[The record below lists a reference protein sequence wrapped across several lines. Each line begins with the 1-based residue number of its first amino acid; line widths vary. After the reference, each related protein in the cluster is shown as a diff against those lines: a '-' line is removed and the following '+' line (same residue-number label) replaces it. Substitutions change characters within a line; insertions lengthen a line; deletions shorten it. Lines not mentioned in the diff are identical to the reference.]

1 MYLKYFHKFAVN
13 KKYLNMKRL
22 FTLLVIL
29 GFCFTV
35 KAQVAPDKYW
45 IQFTDKN
52 NTPYSINKPEEF
64 LSERAIQRRQNYG
77 IAIDQYDIPVN
88 ASYLQAVAETGATLL
103 NPSKW
108 LNGVT
113 VEVSS
118 QSVLQAIES
127 LPFVQKTRVL
137 KDDSYKQQLKK
148 DSYFSD
154 EFVQV
159 AEEKTDVRSYYGYAS
174 PQIEQLNGVALHDLG
189 YQGQGMWVGI
199 CDAGFDYVDQH
210 EAFQS
215 MYNENRFLGAKDF
228 VYKNGVVYT
237 ESSHGTSCLG
247 LMAANVPDKY
257 VGTAPM
263 ASYFLCRT
271 ENVNS
276 ENVIEEYNWV
286 SAAEHLDSLGIDV
299 ISTSLGYITFD
310 DSQWDHVYSDLDGK
324 TSVITIG
331 SEIACSRGILCIT
344 SAGND
349 GGNAFPYI
357 SVPADGEHVL
367 TIGAVGTNGE
377 RAYFSS
383 IGPTY
388 DGRVKPDVMAHGYGT
403 TVVSPGM
410 GAYYD
415 GSGTSFACPVLA
427 GMATCLWQAKKD
439 YTPAEIRD
447 ALRQSGNMSVPDNY
461 YGYGIPDFMQA
472 FESLFLEEKNDFV
485 INSLISVYPNPS
497 NGNVNIE
504 LEIEGKVEVKVF
516 DQIGKL
522 LYFNTISSDD
532 KGGLDVFLSNLNE
545 GMYFINLIGDE
556 KNVTSKFIKY

>member
-1 MYLKYFHKFAVN
+1 
-13 KKYLNMKRL
+13 MKRL
-22 FTLLVIL
+22 FALLVLL
-29 GFCFTV
+29 GFFFSI

-45 IQFTDKN
+45 VQFTDKN

-64 LSERAIQRRQNYG
+64 LSDRAIQRRQDYG

-88 ASYLQAVAETGATLL
+88 TSYLQAVAQTGATIL

-113 VEVSS
+113 VEVTST
-118 QSVLQAIES
+118 SVLQAIEA

-137 KDDSYKQQLKK
+137 EDDPIKQRIKE
-148 DSYFSD
+148 DTYFSD
-154 EFVQV
+154 NFVPV
-159 AEEKTDVRSYYGYAS
+159 SENNNDIRSYYGYAT
-174 PQIEQLNGVALHDLG
+174 PQIQQLNGIALHTLG
-189 YQGQGMWVGI
+189 FKGQGMWIGI
-199 CDAGFDYVDQH
+199 CDAGYDYVDQH

-257 VGTAPM
+257 VGTAPL

-276 ENVIEEYNWV
+276 ENVLEEYNWV
-286 SAAEHLDSLGIDV
+286 SAAEYLDSIGIDV

-310 DSQWDHVYSDLDGK
+310 NSQFDHVYSDLDGE
-324 TSVITIG
+324 TCVITIG

-357 SVPADGEHVL
+357 SAPADGEHVL
-367 TIGAVGTNGE
+367 TIGAVGTDGE

-388 DGRVKPDVMAHGYGT
+388 DGRIKPDVMAHGYGT
-403 TVVSPGM
+403 TVVSPGE

-415 GSGTSFACPVLA
+415 GSGTSYACPVLA
-427 GMATCLWQAKKD
+427 GMATCLWQARKELH
-439 YTPAEIRD
+439 ASEIRD
-447 ALRQSGNMSVPDNY
+447 ALRESGNMTIPDNY
-461 YGYGIPDFMQA
+461 YGYGIPDFMEA
-472 FESLFLEEKNDFV
+472 LNALFLEENYDFV
-485 INSLISVYPNPS
+485 INSAISVYPNPS
-497 NGNVNIE
+497 NGVVDVK
-504 LEIEGKVEVKVF
+504 LEMEGKAEVKVYN
-516 DQIGKL
+516 QIGKL
-522 LYFNTISSDD
+522 LYNNTITNADNN
-532 KGGLDVFLSNLNE
+532 GLDVFLSNLDE
-545 GMYFINLIGDE
+545 GMYFIKVIGDE
-556 KNVTSKFIKY
+556 KNIATKFIKY

>member
-1 MYLKYFHKFAVN
+1 
-13 KKYLNMKRL
+13 MKRL
-22 FTLLVIL
+22 FTLLVLL
-29 GFCFTV
+29 GFLFSV

-45 IQFTDKN
+45 VQFTDKN
-52 NTPYSINKPEEF
+52 NTPYSINKPEEY
-64 LSERAIQRRQNYG
+64 LSARAIQRRQDYG

-88 ASYLQAVAETGATLL
+88 PSYIQAVAQTGATIL

-113 VEVSS
+113 VEVTSA
-118 QSVLQAIES
+118 SVLQAIET

-137 KDDSYKQQLKK
+137 EDDPIKQRIKE
-148 DSYFSD
+148 DAYFSD
-154 EFVQV
+154 NFVPV
-159 AEEKTDVRSYYGYAS
+159 SENKKDVRSYYGYAT
-174 PQIEQLNGVALHDLG
+174 PQIQQLNGIALHTLG
-189 YQGQGMWVGI
+189 FKGQGMWIGI
-199 CDAGFDYVDQH
+199 CDAGYDYVDQH

-257 VGTAPM
+257 VGTAPL

-276 ENVIEEYNWV
+276 ENVLEEYNWV
-286 SAAEHLDSLGIDV
+286 SAAEYLDSLGIDV

-310 DSQWDHVYSDLDGK
+310 NSQFDHVYSDLDGE
-324 TSVITIG
+324 TCVITIG

-357 SVPADGEHVL
+357 SAPADGEHVL
-367 TIGAVGTNGE
+367 TIGAVGSNGE

-388 DGRVKPDVMAHGYGT
+388 DGRIKPDVMAHGYGT
-403 TVVSPGM
+403 TVVSPGE

-415 GSGTSFACPVLA
+415 GSGTSYACPVLA
-427 GMATCLWQAKKD
+427 GMATCLWQARKELQSS
-439 YTPAEIRD
+439 EIRD
-447 ALRQSGNMSVPDNY
+447 ALRESGNMTTPDSY
-461 YGYGIPDFMQA
+461 YGYGIPDFMEA
-472 FESLFLEEKNDFV
+472 LNALFLEENSDFV
-485 INSLISVYPNPS
+485 INSVISVYPNPS
-497 NGNVNIE
+497 NGVVDVK
-504 LEIEGKVEVKVF
+504 LEIEGKAEVKVYN
-516 DQIGKL
+516 QIGKL
-522 LYFNTISSDD
+522 LYNNVITSDD
-532 KGGLDVFLSNLNE
+532 SNGLDVFLSNLDE
-545 GMYFINLIGDE
+545 GVYFVNVIGDE
-556 KNVTSKFIKY
+556 KNITTKLIKY

>member
-1 MYLKYFHKFAVN
+1 
-13 KKYLNMKRL
+13 MKRL
-22 FTLLVIL
+22 FTLLVLL
-29 GFCFTV
+29 GLFFSI

-45 IQFTDKN
+45 VQFTDKN

-64 LSERAIQRRQNYG
+64 LSDRAIQRRQDYG

-88 ASYLQAVAETGATLL
+88 TSYLQAVAQTGATIL

-113 VEVSS
+113 VEVTST
-118 QSVLQAIES
+118 SVLQAVEA

-137 KDDSYKQQLKK
+137 EDDPIKQRIKE
-148 DSYFSD
+148 DTYFSD
-154 EFVQV
+154 NFVPV
-159 AEEKTDVRSYYGYAS
+159 SENNNDIRSYYGYAT
-174 PQIEQLNGVALHDLG
+174 PQIQQLNGIALHTLG
-189 YQGQGMWVGI
+189 FKGQGMWIGI
-199 CDAGFDYVDQH
+199 CDAGYDYVDQH

-247 LMAANVPDKY
+247 LMAGNVPDKY
-257 VGTAPM
+257 VGTAPL

-276 ENVIEEYNWV
+276 ENVLEEYNWV
-286 SAAEHLDSLGIDV
+286 SAAEYLDSIGIDV

-310 DSQWDHVYSDLDGK
+310 NSQFDHVYSDLDGE
-324 TSVITIG
+324 TCVITIG

-357 SVPADGEHVL
+357 SAPADGEHVL
-367 TIGAVGTNGE
+367 TIGAVGTDGE

-383 IGPTY
+383 IGPTS
-388 DGRVKPDVMAHGYGT
+388 DGRIKPDVMAHGYGT
-403 TVVSPGM
+403 TVVSPGE

-415 GSGTSFACPVLA
+415 GSGTSYACPVLA
-427 GMATCLWQAKKD
+427 GMATCLWQAKKELH
-439 YTPAEIRD
+439 ASEIRD
-447 ALRQSGNMSVPDNY
+447 ALRGSGNMTTPDNY
-461 YGYGIPDFMQA
+461 YGYGIPDFMEA
-472 FESLFLEEKNDFV
+472 LNALFLEENYDFV
-485 INSLISVYPNPS
+485 INSAISVYPNPS
-497 NGNVNIE
+497 NGVVDVK
-504 LEIEGKVEVKVF
+504 LEMEGKAEVKVYN
-516 DQIGKL
+516 QIGKL
-522 LYFNTISSDD
+522 LYNNIITSDNNN
-532 KGGLDVFLSNLNE
+532 GLDVFLSNLDE
-545 GMYFINLIGDE
+545 GMYFIKVIGDE
-556 KNVTSKFIKY
+556 KNVVTKFIKY

>member
-1 MYLKYFHKFAVN
+1 
-13 KKYLNMKRL
+13 MKRL
-22 FTLLVIL
+22 FTLLVLL
-29 GFCFTV
+29 GFLFSV

-45 IQFTDKN
+45 VQFTDKN
-52 NTPYSINKPEEF
+52 NTPYSINKPEEY
-64 LSERAIQRRQNYG
+64 LGARAIQRRQDYG

-88 ASYLQAVAETGATLL
+88 PSYIQAVAQTGATIL

-113 VEVSS
+113 VEVTSA
-118 QSVLQAIES
+118 SVLQAIES

-137 KDDSYKQQLKK
+137 EDDPIKQRIKEET
-148 DSYFSD
+148 YFSENYVPVSENKND
-154 EFVQV
+154 I
-159 AEEKTDVRSYYGYAS
+159 RSYYGYAT
-174 PQIEQLNGVALHDLG
+174 PQIQQLNGIALHTLG
-189 YQGQGMWVGI
+189 FKGQGMWIGI
-199 CDAGFDYVDQH
+199 CDAGYDYVDQH

-257 VGTAPM
+257 VGTAPL

-276 ENVIEEYNWV
+276 ENVLEEYNWV
-286 SAAEHLDSLGIDV
+286 SAAEYLDSIGIDV

-310 DSQWDHVYSDLDGK
+310 NSQFDHVYSDLDGE
-324 TSVITIG
+324 TCVITIG
-331 SEIACSRGILCIT
+331 AEIACSRGILCVS

-357 SVPADGEHVL
+357 AAPADGEHVL
-367 TIGAVGTNGE
+367 TIGAVGSNGE

-388 DGRVKPDVMAHGYGT
+388 DGRIKPDVMAHGYGT
-403 TVVSPGM
+403 TVVSPGE

-415 GSGTSFACPVLA
+415 GSGTSYACPVLA
-427 GMATCLWQAKKD
+427 GMATCLWQARKELQ
-439 YTPAEIRD
+439 ASEIRD
-447 ALRQSGNMSVPDNY
+447 ALRESGNMTTPDSY
-461 YGYGIPDFMQA
+461 YGYGIPDFMEA
-472 FESLFLEEKNDFV
+472 LNALFLEENSDFV
-485 INSLISVYPNPS
+485 INSVISVYPNPS
-497 NGNVNIE
+497 NGVVDVK
-504 LEIEGKVEVKVF
+504 LEIEGKAEVKVYN
-516 DQIGKL
+516 QIGKL
-522 LYFNTISSDD
+522 LYNNVVSNDNNN
-532 KGGLDVFLSNLNE
+532 GLDVFLSNLDE
-545 GMYFINLIGDE
+545 GVYFVNVIGDE
-556 KNVTSKFIKY
+556 KNITTKLIKY

>member
-1 MYLKYFHKFAVN
+1 
-13 KKYLNMKRL
+13 MKRL
-22 FTLLVIL
+22 FTLLVLL
-29 GFCFTV
+29 GSFFSI

-45 IQFTDKN
+45 VQFTDKN

-64 LSERAIQRRQNYG
+64 LSDRAIQRRQDYG

-88 ASYLQAVAETGATLL
+88 TSYLQAVAQTGATIL

-113 VEVSS
+113 VEVTST
-118 QSVLQAIES
+118 SVLQAIEA

-137 KDDSYKQQLKK
+137 EDDPIKQRIKE
-148 DSYFSD
+148 DTYFSD
-154 EFVQV
+154 NFVPV
-159 AEEKTDVRSYYGYAS
+159 SENNNDIRSYYGYAT
-174 PQIEQLNGVALHDLG
+174 PQIQQLNGIALHTLG
-189 YQGQGMWVGI
+189 FKGQGMWIGI
-199 CDAGFDYVDQH
+199 CDAGYDYVDQH

-257 VGTAPM
+257 VGTAPL

-276 ENVIEEYNWV
+276 ENVLEEYNWV
-286 SAAEHLDSLGIDV
+286 SAAEYLDSIGIDV

-310 DSQWDHVYSDLDGK
+310 NSQFDHVYSDLDGE
-324 TSVITIG
+324 TCVITIG

-357 SVPADGEHVL
+357 SAPADGEHVL
-367 TIGAVGTNGE
+367 TIGAVGTDGE

-388 DGRVKPDVMAHGYGT
+388 DGRIKPDVMAHGYGT
-403 TVVSPGM
+403 TVVSPGE

-427 GMATCLWQAKKD
+427 GMATCLWQARKELH
-439 YTPAEIRD
+439 ASEIRD
-447 ALRQSGNMSVPDNY
+447 ALRESGNMTIPDNY
-461 YGYGIPDFMQA
+461 YGYGIPDFMEA
-472 FESLFLEEKNDFV
+472 LNALFLEENYDFV
-485 INSLISVYPNPS
+485 INSVISVYPNPS
-497 NGNVNIE
+497 NGVVDVK
-504 LEIEGKVEVKVF
+504 LEMEGKAEVKVYN
-516 DQIGKL
+516 QIGKL
-522 LYFNTISSDD
+522 LYNNIITSDNNN
-532 KGGLDVFLSNLNE
+532 GLDAFLSNLDD
-545 GMYFINLIGDE
+545 GMYFIKVIGDE
-556 KNVTSKFIKY
+556 KNIVTKFIKY

>member
-1 MYLKYFHKFAVN
+1 
-13 KKYLNMKRL
+13 MKRL
-22 FTLLVIL
+22 FTLLVLL
-29 GFCFTV
+29 GLFFSI

-45 IQFTDKN
+45 VQFTDKN

-64 LSERAIQRRQNYG
+64 LSDRAIQRRQDYG

-88 ASYLQAVAETGATLL
+88 PSYLQAVAQTGATIL

-113 VEVSS
+113 VEVTST
-118 QSVLQAIES
+118 SVLQAIEA

-137 KDDSYKQQLKK
+137 EDDPIKQRIKE
-148 DSYFSD
+148 DTYFSD
-154 EFVQV
+154 NFVPV
-159 AEEKTDVRSYYGYAS
+159 SENNNDIRSYYGYAT
-174 PQIEQLNGVALHDLG
+174 PQIQQLNGIALHTLG
-189 YQGQGMWVGI
+189 FKGQGMWIGI
-199 CDAGFDYVDQH
+199 CDAGYDYVDQH

-257 VGTAPM
+257 VGTAPL

-276 ENVIEEYNWV
+276 ENVLEEYNWV
-286 SAAEHLDSLGIDV
+286 SAAEYLDSLGIDV

-310 DSQWDHVYSDLDGK
+310 NSQFDHVYSDLDGE
-324 TSVITIG
+324 TCVITIG

-357 SVPADGEHVL
+357 SAPADGEHVL
-367 TIGAVGTNGE
+367 TIGAVGTDGE

-388 DGRVKPDVMAHGYGT
+388 DGRIKPDVMAHGYGT
-403 TVVSPGM
+403 TVVSPGE

-427 GMATCLWQAKKD
+427 GMATCLWQAKKELH
-439 YTPAEIRD
+439 ASEIRD
-447 ALRQSGNMSVPDNY
+447 ALRGSGNMTTPDNY
-461 YGYGIPDFMQA
+461 YGYGIPDFMEA
-472 FESLFLEEKNDFV
+472 LNALFLEENYDFV
-485 INSLISVYPNPS
+485 INSAISVYPNPS
-497 NGNVNIE
+497 NGVVDVK
-504 LEIEGKVEVKVF
+504 LEMEGKAEVKVYN
-516 DQIGKL
+516 QIGKL
-522 LYFNTISSDD
+522 LYNNTITNADNN
-532 KGGLDVFLSNLNE
+532 GLDVFLSNLDE
-545 GMYFINLIGDE
+545 GMYFIKVIGDE
-556 KNVTSKFIKY
+556 KNIVTKFIKY

>member
-1 MYLKYFHKFAVN
+1 
-13 KKYLNMKRL
+13 MKRL
-22 FTLLVIL
+22 FTLLVFL
-29 GFCFTV
+29 GFCFSI

-45 IQFTDKN
+45 VQFTDKN

-64 LSERAIQRRQNYG
+64 LSERAIQRRQDYG
-77 IAIDQYDIPVN
+77 ISIDQYDIPVN
-88 ASYLQAVAETGATLL
+88 PSYLQAVAQTGATILY
-103 NPSKW
+103 PSKW

-113 VEVSS
+113 VEVTS
-118 QSVLQAIES
+118 QSVLQAIEA

-137 KDDSYKQQLKK
+137 EDDPIKQRIKEEM
-148 DSYFSD
+148 YFSD
-154 EFVQV
+154 NFTPVS
-159 AEEKTDVRSYYGYAS
+159 EEKHARSYYGYAT
-174 PQIEQLNGVALHDLG
+174 PQIQQLNGIALHTLG
-189 YQGQGMWVGI
+189 FKGQGMWIGI
-199 CDAGFDYVDQH
+199 CDAGYDYVDQH

-215 MYNENRFLGAKDF
+215 MYEENRFLGAKDF

-237 ESSHGTSCLG
+237 DSSHGTSCLG

-257 VGTAPM
+257 VGTAPL

-276 ENVIEEYNWV
+276 ENVLEEYNWV
-286 SAAEHLDSLGIDV
+286 SAAEYLDSLGIDV

-310 DSQWDHVYSDLDGK
+310 NSQFDHVYSDLDGE
-324 TSVITIG
+324 TCVITIG

-357 SVPADGEHVL
+357 SAPADGEHVL
-367 TIGAVGTNGE
+367 TIGAVGTDGE

-403 TVVSPGM
+403 TVVSPGE

-427 GMATCLWQAKKD
+427 GMATCLWQAKKELH
-439 YTPAEIRD
+439 ASEIRD
-447 ALRQSGNMSVPDNY
+447 ALRGSGNMTTPDNY
-461 YGYGIPDFMQA
+461 YGYGIPDFMEA
-472 FESLFLEEKNDFV
+472 LNALFLEENSDFV
-485 INSLISVYPNPS
+485 INSVISVYPNPS
-497 NGNVNIE
+497 DGVVDVK
-504 LEIEGKVEVKVF
+504 LEIEGKADVKVYN
-516 DQIGKL
+516 QIGKL
-522 LYFNTISSDD
+522 LYNNSITN
-532 KGGLDVFLSNLNE
+532 GNNNGLDVFLSNLNE
-545 GMYFINLIGDE
+545 GMYFINVIGDE
-556 KNVTSKFIKY
+556 KNITTKFIKY